1 MDHTVIRDAAAPDVV
16 VCDVGPRDGLQNES
30 VVLAPEVRAEL
41 CVRLAAAGL
50 RRVEAVS
57 FVSPRHVPAMA
68 GAEAVVDALD
78 HTGPTAWIGL
88 VLNERGFDRAVAS
101 GLRHVNYTLAVTDAF
116 CRRNQGCSRA
126 EAEAVA
132 LTLGDRAR
140 ELGVRLDI
148 TLAVAFGCPFEG
160 RVAPEQTLA
169 VAERVAAA
177 GPAALTLA
185 DTIGVAVPT
194 AVSTLV
200 SGTQAL
206 GLRTGAHFHD
216 TRNTAIANAVAAI
229 DAGCTLL
236 DASVGGTG
244 GCPFA
249 PGATG
254 NAATEDLVYLLDEMG
269 LRTGIDLDAVL
280 DCSRWLSGRL
290 GHPLPGAVTRAG
302 AFPATIAA

>member
-1 MDHTVIRDAAAPDVV
+1 MDHPAIREDAAPDVV
-16 VCDVGPRDGLQNES
+16 LCDVGPRDGLQNEPT
-30 VVLAPEVRAEL
+30 VLTPAVRAAL
-41 CVRLAAAGL
+41 CARLAAAGIQ
-50 RRVEAVS
+50 RVEAVS

-68 GAEAVVDALD
+68 GAEAVVQALD
-78 HTGPTAWIGL
+78 THGPTDWIGL
-88 VLNERGFDRAVAS
+88 VLNERGFDRAVDG
-101 GLRHVNYTLAVTDAF
+101 GLRHVNYTLGATDTF

-132 LTLGDRAR
+132 LALGDRAR
-140 ELGVRLDI
+140 ELDVTLDI
-148 TLAVAFGCPFEG
+148 TLAVSFGCPFEG
-160 RVAPEQTLA
+160 RVAPAQTLG
-169 VAERVAAA
+169 VADRVAAA
-177 GPAALTLA
+177 RPAALTLA

-194 AVSTLV
+194 AVTPLV
-200 SGTQAL
+200 TGAQAL
-206 GLRTGAHFHD
+206 GLRVGAHFHD

-229 DAGCTLL
+229 EAGCTLL

-269 LRTGIDLDAVL
+269 LQTGVDIDAVL
-280 DCSRWLSGRL
+280 ACSGWLAEQL

-302 AFPATIAA
+302 AFPAVLAA